1 MLPPSVASDPLSV
14 VTILAAAGGCGHLL
28 GATRVGGALSGPVCA
43 MAVTFALAS
52 SGVLPAASPSVS
64 AAQLAAVQLATPLL
78 LLEADLLAVGRRAG
92 MMIPAFTLGSAG
104 TTLGALVGAAVSRA
118 PLIAAFGP
126 EDGLKVAAA
135 LAAKNVG
142 GGINFVAVAA
152 ALRLSPAPFAAAL
165 AVDNVM
171 ALVYFPLCTF
181 LGRKEA
187 DPAAASRGGGGD
199 GGDGDD
205 ASRLESSAAGAQ
217 LAGKQGLALA
227 LALLIVAAS
236 RAASRAVAPGSEL
249 PIATAI
255 AVACATAAPKLLAPL
270 ASSASEMGSTC
281 LFLFF
286 ASAGWT
292 GGALGPALLAGG
304 PALVRFLGA
313 LYAVH
318 LAVVLGAGRALR
330 RAFPSARLRGWLAPP
345 RLLVGSNANIGGT
358 ATASTLAVGC
368 GWPSLVAP
376 SLLVG
381 NLGNVVATPLGILL
395 YALMRTF
402 TFA

>member
-1 MLPPSVASDPLSV
+1 MALTFGLATVG
-14 VTILAAAGGCGHLL
+14 ILQPGG
-28 GATRVGGALSGPVCA
+28 T
-43 MAVTFALAS
+43 
-52 SGVLPAASPSVS
+52 PAAS
-64 AAQLAAVQLATPLL
+64 ALQQLSLQLATPLIL
-78 LLEADLLAVGRRAG
+78 LGADLRD
-92 MMIPAFTLGSAG
+92 
-104 TTLGALVGAAVSRA
+104 AVSRCG
-118 PLIAAFGP
+118 PLLLSFIFAACATIAGASLGWTLS
-126 EDGLKVAAA
+126 GAA
-135 LAAKNVG
+135 LQAALGSHDALAIASALLAKNVG

-318 LAVVLGAGRALR
+318 LAVVLGAGRALH

-345 RLLVGSNANIGGT
+345 RLLVGSNANIGGP